1 MPLCE
6 CAVDPNILLLPGA
19 LIFLYLGGITVSVI
33 NTANYFQKRKDVY
46 SSALTAAHLSF
57 CVVGA
62 VAFFCF
68 SSVLWLWS
76 AKYSFT
82 HAERMWR
89 LCMGLWFVFFF
100 KDLPLL
106 ILETHAY
113 LQVGWQHGNFMDV
126 SFILQIIFF
135 VPSSLAT
142 SATISWY
149 AAGFLER
156 QFGDAFQVALQEKEC
171 EPRRVPPEVAAQL
184 AAAAVL
190 RPPLPL
196 QEMRYST
203 AHPPRLYPAASAF
216 KNGAAVAEVSNE
228 PLAAPTQHPTYVV
241 AEYND
246 DFVLNQ
252 GGVHVRL
259 PVNGLRVVESEGD
272 ETATYP
278 AII

>member
-1 MPLCE
+1 MPICE
-6 CAVDPNILLLPGA
+6 CVVDPNILLLPSA
-19 LIFLYLGGITVSVI
+19 LIFLYLGGVVVSIV
-33 NTANYFQKRKDVY
+33 NTADYFQKRKDVY
-46 SSALTAAHLSF
+46 PSSLIAAHLSF
-57 CVVGA
+57 CVIGTV
-62 VAFFCF
+62 VFFCV

-89 LCMGLWFVFFF
+89 LCVGLWAVFFF

-106 ILETHAY
+106 IIETHAY
-113 LQVGWQHGNFMDV
+113 LQVGWQKGNFMDA

-156 QFGDAFQVALQEKEC
+156 QFGDTMQVSLQEKERQ
-171 EPRRVPPEVAAQL
+171 PRRVQPEVAAQL

-190 RPPLPL
+190 HPPLPL
-196 QEMRYST
+196 QET
-203 AHPPRLYPAASAF
+203 HDCTTHPPRIYASSPPCDRNAATE
-216 KNGAAVAEVSNE
+216 VAHE
-228 PLAAPTQHPTYVV
+228 PLMGPPPTNNVV
-241 AEYND
+241 AEYSN
-246 DFVLNQ
+246 DFVLDQ

-259 PVNGLRVVESEGD
+259 PVNDLHVVED
-272 ETATYP
+272 ESDASTYP
-278 AII
+278 AVI